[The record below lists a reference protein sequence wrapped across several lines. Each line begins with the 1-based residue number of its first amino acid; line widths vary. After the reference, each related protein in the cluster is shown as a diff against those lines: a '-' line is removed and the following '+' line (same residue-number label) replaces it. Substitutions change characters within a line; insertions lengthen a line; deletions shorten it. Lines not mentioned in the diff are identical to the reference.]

1 MRKTE
6 NGFTGNE
13 QHSAMARLS
22 LDDMIDQLL
31 HSNALSLKLTANPL
45 LADRAWYLTE
55 NTCTKAF
62 TANDPQAK
70 KRAHSA
76 LFKLYQA
83 WLAEPLSAAAKN
95 QFHPLL
101 CGIRS
106 YIESEWLR
114 VEKKRFS
121 FPIPALNAG
130 NIVEELRH
138 LCQKHPAS
146 HHPLFDF
153 LSSSASATQIDYFFK
168 SDSALNLLFFDLVA
182 MGLVG
187 SLPET
192 RAEIAQNLW
201 DEIGQGSQEFT
212 HVNLYKDLLKR
223 RDIALPENHFAHLYD
238 WQGLAGYNAF
248 MLGGVNR
255 QHYYKSLGVM
265 AMTELLDPPQYQKLV
280 TGCRR
285 IGLTDRDV
293 HYYAEH
299 IEVDIGHADGWLNN
313 VIVPIGNKNPA
324 ALEEVYVGAA
334 LRLQTCCDYY
344 DCLLEA
350 LRTVVERESE
360 GAAL

>member
-1 MRKTE
+1 MRNVE
-6 NGFTGNE
+6 NAFTGNE
-13 QHSAMARLS
+13 QDSSMGWLY
-22 LDDMIDQLL
+22 LDEMIDQFL
-31 HSNALSLKLTANPL
+31 HSHALSLKLTANPL
-45 LADRAWYLTE
+45 LADRIWHLTE
-55 NTCTKAF
+55 ATCIKAF
-62 TANDPQAK
+62 TASEPQAK
-70 KRAHSA
+70 KHAHGA

-83 WLAEPLSAAAKN
+83 WLAEPLSAVAKN
-95 QFHPLL
+95 QYHPLL
-101 CGIRS
+101 CGIRN
-106 YIESEWLR
+106 YIEAEWLR
-114 VEKKRFS
+114 AEKKRFDGL
-121 FPIPALNAG
+121 IPTLNAG
-130 NIVEELRH
+130 NIVEELRD

-153 LSSSASATQIDYFFK
+153 LSSSASSRQIDYFFK

-201 DEIGQGSQEFT
+201 DEIGQGSQEIT

-223 RDIALPENHFAHLYD
+223 RDIDLPDNHFAHLYD

-293 HYYAEH
+293 HYYSEH
-299 IEVDIGHADGWLNN
+299 IEVDIGHAEGWLNH
-313 VIVPIGNKNPA
+313 VIVPIGKKNPA
-324 ALEEVYVGAA
+324 ALEEVYSGAA

-344 DCLLEA
+344 DALLA
-350 LRTVVERESE
+350 VLHSL
-360 GAAL
+360 AD

>member
-1 MRKTE
+1 M
-6 NGFTGNE
+6 
-13 QHSAMARLS
+13 
-22 LDDMIDQLL
+22 
-31 HSNALSLKLTANPL
+31 
-45 LADRAWYLTE
+45 
-55 NTCTKAF
+55 
-62 TANDPQAK
+62 
-70 KRAHSA
+70 
-76 LFKLYQA
+76 
-83 WLAEPLSAAAKN
+83 
-95 QFHPLL
+95 
-101 CGIRS
+101 
-106 YIESEWLR
+106 
-114 VEKKRFS
+114 
-121 FPIPALNAG
+121 
-130 NIVEELRH
+130 
-138 LCQKHPAS
+138 
-146 HHPLFDF
+146 
-153 LSSSASATQIDYFFK
+153 
-168 SDSALNLLFFDLVA
+168 
-182 MGLVG
+182 
-187 SLPET
+187 
-192 RAEIAQNLW
+192 
-201 DEIGQGSQEFT
+201 
-212 HVNLYKDLLKR
+212 LKR